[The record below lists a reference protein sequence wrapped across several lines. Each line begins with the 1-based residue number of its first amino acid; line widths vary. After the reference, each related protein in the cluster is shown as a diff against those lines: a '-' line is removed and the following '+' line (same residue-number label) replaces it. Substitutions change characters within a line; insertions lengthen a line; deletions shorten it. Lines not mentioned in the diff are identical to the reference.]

1 MEVPMQALDTDLL
14 LTATL
19 SALLLLAGLAS
30 VLSLPWTGE
39 ELTSTSSALSRA
51 WQSARS
57 LVTQPFGVLPALQP
71 APVRVRT
78 ARMDRTDHFA

>member
-1 MEVPMQALDTDLL
+1 MQALDTDLL

-39 ELTSTSSALSRA
+39 ELTSTSGALSRA
-51 WQSARS
+51 WGSARS
-57 LVTQPFGVLPALQP
+57 LVAQPFGALPALQP
-71 APVRVRT
+71 ASVR
-78 ARMDRTDHFA
+78 ARAARLERTDHFA